1 MPVHVRRLIVSILL
15 LVGTGL
21 AHAAV
26 PSAPAVE
33 GSAWLL
39 MDARSGQVLTEHN
52 AEQPLPPASLTKLM
66 SSYIAAEELAAGH
79 ISLDDEVLVSVKAWK
94 MGGSRMFIQEGTRVP
109 VGELLKGII
118 IQSGNDAT
126 VALAEH
132 IAGSEEAFVDLMNQ
146 YATRLGMTG
155 SHFMNATGWPHP
167 EHYSTARDIALLG
180 RALIREHP
188 EHYRLYSQKS
198 YTWNDITQ
206 QNRNLLLWR
215 DERVD
220 GMKTGHT
227 EEAGYCLV
235 ASAVDG
241 NMRLIS
247 VVMGTASEQA
257 RARETQKLL
266 TWGFRFFETYEA
278 YRAHETLA
286 QVPVWMGTTRQLD
299 AGLAEDLVLTIPRGS
314 HDSLEAEMV
323 IAPDLRAPL
332 AKGDPV
338 GRVVVRQQGEI
349 LVEAPLVALAEVERA
364 GFLTRLWHHIL
375 IFFGNLF

>member
-167 EHYSTARDIALLG
+167 EHYSTARDMALLG